1 MNDYCINK
9 RQSPTSGS
17 FKSSRRVRQMNN
29 HNSQG
34 EQDYDH
40 RMSEYQ
46 GAGGISEQEAC
57 QSQVDLEQIKNK
69 VR

>member
-1 MNDYCINK
+1 
-9 RQSPTSGS
+9 
-17 FKSSRRVRQMNN
+17 MNN

>member
-1 MNDYCINK
+1 
-9 RQSPTSGS
+9 
-17 FKSSRRVRQMNN
+17 MNN

-40 RMSEYQ
+40 CMSEYQ
-46 GAGGISEQEAC
+46 GAGGISEQEASR
-57 QSQVDLEQIKNK
+57 SQVDPERIKNK